1 MESEWLKQKKL
12 NIAKLRYIT
21 IKNCKNSFKP
31 LKDLKQLEL
40 LREQEINEI
49 KKETE
54 IKLCALN
61 DEISDELKTLEQE
74 LEHRTLKNRYFLKFL
89 NI

>member
-12 NIAKLRYIT
+12 NIAKLRHIT

-31 LKDLKQLEL
+31 LKHLKQLEL
-40 LREQEINEI
+40 FREQEINEI

-54 IKLCALN
+54 TKLCPLN
-61 DEISDELKTLEQE
+61 DEISDELKSLEQE
-74 LEHRTLKNRYFLKFL
+74 LEHRTLKIDTF
-89 NI
+89 